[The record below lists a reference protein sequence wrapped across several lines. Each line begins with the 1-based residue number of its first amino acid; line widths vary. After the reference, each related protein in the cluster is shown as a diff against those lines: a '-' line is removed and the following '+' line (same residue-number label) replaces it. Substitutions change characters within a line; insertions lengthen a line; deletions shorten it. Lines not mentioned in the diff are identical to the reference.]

1 MRYFT
6 KSTGM
11 IKAWDRVCILL
22 LSLRTINDDDVIT
35 SSEIIAFGG
44 ATAAGMKPR
53 ERLAWYRAFLQ
64 NCFF

>member
-1 MRYFT
+1 MRQFT

-44 ATAAGMKPR
+44 ATAAGMKPP
-53 ERLAWYRAFLQ
+53 
-64 NCFF
+64 